1 MSSSLIGQE
10 LGQYEIR
17 ALLGKGGMSTVYLAY
32 QRAMDRVVAVKVLPR
47 EFLHDESFLTRFRR
61 EVQTIAR
68 LEHLHILP
76 VYDVGEAEGI
86 PYFVMRYLAGGTLAD
101 LIADRLPDMRTVL
114 RVAGQVAGALDYA
127 HGRGII
133 HRDLKPSN
141 ILLDGSGNAYLA
153 DFGIARIQEAV
164 SETTGSH
171 VIGTPRYVAPEMVR
185 QGEKITSA
193 VDVYALGVIV
203 YEMLAGEPPY
213 AGDDPMKVL
222 AAHVLEPIP
231 AVRDFDPNLS
241 PVVDVVLRRCLAKQ
255 PRDRYATADEFV
267 EALGKASQAGF
278 ATLESL
284 PPVGEPT
291 PSPDGVDP
299 AWVPHSAGPPTPA
312 TTPPPRKH
320 PRRDTTDRP
329 RFGGCLIGLGILLA
343 LIAGMGAAAFYL
355 TDGAPLTL
363 LAVLTPIATRPA
375 TPTVTPIPVT
385 ATPSSQGQTP
395 SPSAPPIL
403 PMPASGAR
411 LAFASNR
418 DGDYEI
424 YLVDLDGEGLTQ
436 LTDNETY
443 DFDPAWSPDG
453 NQIVYAS
460 TVGGD
465 AEIRVMDADGG
476 GARALTE
483 NTARDADPAWSP
495 DGSRIAF
502 ASDREGDFDIYVMD
516 PDGGNVTRLTADEG
530 VDELDPAWSPDGSQ
544 IAYYT
549 RRDEDAET
557 TELHVIPAAGGETR
571 RLTENDTVDQ
581 WPDWS
586 PNEGNLAYT
595 SDEGL
600 TRGRRAIFVLD
611 LATLQTHRAT
621 DGTARDDDPAWS
633 PGGDAIAF
641 DSDRDG
647 DGYFDLYVLDV
658 GMRELRQVTTDQAN
672 DVAPAWQPLP

>member
-1 MSSSLIGQE
+1 MSSSLIGQK

-32 QRAMDRVVAVKVLPR
+32 QPVMDRVVAVKVLPP
-47 EFLHDESFLTRFRR
+47 EFLHDETFLTRFRR
-61 EVQTIAR
+61 EIQTIAN

-76 VYDVGEAEGI
+76 VYDVGEAESV

-101 LIADRLPDMRTVL
+101 LIVDRLPDMRTVL
-114 RVAGQVAGALDYA
+114 RVTEQIAGALDYA
-127 HGRGII
+127 HQRGII

-141 ILLDGSGNAYLA
+141 ILLDGGGNAYLA

-164 SETTGSH
+164 SVTTGSH

-185 QGEKITSA
+185 QGEKITPS

-213 AGDDPMKVL
+213 VDDDPMKVL
-222 AAHVLEPIP
+222 AAHVMEPIP
-231 AVRDFDPNLS
+231 SVRDFDPNLS
-241 PVVDVVLRRCLAKQ
+241 PVIDVVLRRCLAKQ
-255 PRDRYATADEFV
+255 PRDRYPSAGEFV
-267 EALGKASQAGF
+267 SALRKASQAGF
-278 ATLESL
+278 DTLESL
-284 PPVGEPT
+284 PPISEAT
-291 PSPDGVDP
+291 PSPDRPDQDWTPHP
-299 AWVPHSAGPPTPA
+299 AAA
-312 TTPPPRKH
+312 PR
-320 PRRDTTDRP
+320 PRRRRRDAPDRP

-343 LIAGMGAAAFYL
+343 LIVGMGAAAFYL

-375 TPTVTPIPVT
+375 TPTVTPVAIT
-385 ATPSSQGQTP
+385 ATPPPSNQTP

-403 PMPASGAR
+403 PLPESGAR

-424 YLVDLDGEGLTQ
+424 YLMDIDGENLTQ
-436 LTDNETY
+436 LTDNGVY

-465 AEIRVMDADGG
+465 AEIVVMDADGG
-476 GARALTE
+476 NAQALTE
-483 NTARDADPAWSP
+483 NTARDAGPAWSP

-502 ASDREGDFDIYVMD
+502 ASDREGSFDIYLMD
-516 PDGGNVTRLTADEG
+516 PDGGNLTRLTSDEG
-530 VDELDPAWSPDGSQ
+530 IDELDPAWSPDGSQ

-549 RRDEDAET
+549 RRDEEAET
-557 TELHVIPAAGGETR
+557 TEIYVIPAAGGEAR
-571 RLTENDTVDQ
+571 RLTENGTIDQ

-586 PNEGNLAYT
+586 PDEGNLAYT
-595 SDEGL
+595 SGEGL

-611 LATLQTHRAT
+611 LATLQARRMT

-633 PGGDAIAF
+633 PDGSAIAF

-647 DGYFDLYVLDV
+647 DGYFDLYVLNT
-658 GMRELRQVTTDQAN
+658 GARELRQVTTEQAN